1 MPRVFVSPTFEPAD
15 RDRNG
20 PPVPHRRPSTGRSA
34 SLYLKRITVTMP
46 PGSPGSPSVPA
57 TDLPVCYR
65 HPGRDAQIR
74 CTRCERR
81 ICPECMV
88 PASVGFQCPDCVR
101 TGNQQVPK
109 ARTPFGAVLRPRV
122 VPVATYSLIALNFV
136 MFGLQHIVGT
146 TLVQVSSDGYARVNT
161 MDMRLELIAKGTWVD
176 GQPIGVANGEWYRL
190 VTSMFLHAN
199 VVHIAS
205 NMISLFFIG
214 PMLEAML
221 GRLRFVLVYLIGGLA
236 GAVTSYWF
244 MTPLSPAS
252 LGASGAISAVFGC
265 LVVIGL
271 RRKILDPGMIV
282 VVLIINI
289 VIPLQNTSIDWR
301 DHVGGVV
308 AGAAIGAVYA
318 FAPELIRALG
328 KAGAPREQ
336 QVRLLNGLGFGAMA
350 LVLALAIAGTA
361 VHTTHL
367 NDPANRTRTVDGAA
381 YSPGLTRVVTDTP
394 ESYPQA

>member
-1 MPRVFVSPTFEPAD
+1 
-15 RDRNG
+15 
-20 PPVPHRRPSTGRSA
+20 
-34 SLYLKRITVTMP
+34 MP
-46 PGSPGSPSVPA
+46 PGSYGSQSAPA

-65 HPGRDAQIR
+65 HPGREAHIR
-74 CTRCERR
+74 CNRCNRR

-88 PASVGFQCPDCVR
+88 PASVGFQCPECVR
-101 TGNQQVPK
+101 GGNQQVRQ
-109 ARTPFGAVLRPRV
+109 ARTPFGAVLRPQV
-122 VPVATYSLIALNFV
+122 VPVVTYSLIALNFV

-146 TLVQVSSDGYARVNT
+146 SQVGVLGGGVYEVNT
-161 MDMRLELIAKGTWVD
+161 LDMRLELIAKAHWVD
-176 GQPIGVANGEWYRL
+176 GEPIGVANGEWYRL

-214 PMLEAML
+214 PMLEALL
-221 GRLRFVLVYLIGGLA
+221 GRLRFALVYLIGGLA

-244 MTPLSPAS
+244 MTPMSPAS

-271 RRKILDPGMIV
+271 RRRILDPGMIM

-301 DHVGGVV
+301 DHVGGAV
-308 AGAAIGAVYA
+308 AGALIGAVYA

-328 KAGAPREQ
+328 RATAPREQ
-336 QVRLLNGLGFGAMA
+336 QTRLLNLLGFGTMA
-350 LVLALAIAGTA
+350 LVLAAAVIATA
-361 VHTTHL
+361 VHTARL
-367 NDPANRTRTVDGAA
+367 NDPANRTRTLDGAA
-381 YSPGLTRVVTDTP
+381 HTPGPTRVVTEIP
-394 ESYPQA
+394 ESYPQALGTYPHWG

>member
-1 MPRVFVSPTFEPAD
+1 
-15 RDRNG
+15 
-20 PPVPHRRPSTGRSA
+20 
-34 SLYLKRITVTMP
+34 
-46 PGSPGSPSVPA
+46 
-57 TDLPVCYR
+57 
-65 HPGRDAQIR
+65 
-74 CTRCERR
+74 
-81 ICPECMV
+81 MV
-88 PASVGFQCPDCVR
+88 P
-101 TGNQQVPK
+101 
-109 ARTPFGAVLRPRV
+109 V
-122 VPVATYSLIALNFV
+122 VTYSLIALNFV

-146 TLVQVSSDGYARVNT
+146 SQVGAAGGGVFQVNT
-161 MDMRLELIAKGTWVD
+161 LDMRLELIAKSTWVD

-190 VTSMFLHAN
+190 ATSMFLHAN
-199 VVHIAS
+199 LIHIAS

-282 VVLIINI
+282 VVLVINI

-301 DHVGGVV
+301 DHVGGAV

-318 FAPELIRALG
+318 FAPELIRTFG
-328 KAGAPREQ
+328 RAGAPREQ
-336 QVRLLNGLGFGAMA
+336 QVRLLNGLGFGTMA
-350 LVLALAIAGTA
+350 LVLALAIAATA
-361 VHTTHL
+361 VHTAHL
-367 NDPANRTRTVDGAA
+367 NDPANRRALLTAPRTHPA
-381 YSPGLTRVVTDTP
+381 LTRVVTDVPT
-394 ESYPQA
+394 SYPQA

>member
-1 MPRVFVSPTFEPAD
+1 M
-15 RDRNG
+15 
-20 PPVPHRRPSTGRSA
+20 
-34 SLYLKRITVTMP
+34 TMP
-46 PGSPGSPSVPA
+46 PGSPGSPPVPA
-57 TDLPVCYR
+57 TDLPACYR
-65 HPGRDAQIR
+65 HPEREAQIR

-101 TGNQQVPK
+101 GGNQQVPK

-122 VPVATYSLIALNFV
+122 VPVVTYSLIALNFV

-146 TLVQVSSDGYARVNT
+146 SQVGAAGGGVFQVNT
-161 MDMRLELIAKGTWVD
+161 LDMRLELIAKGTWVD

-199 VVHIAS
+199 LVHIAS

-221 GRLRFVLVYLIGGLA
+221 GKLRFVLVYLIGGLA

-282 VVLIINI
+282 VVLVINI
-289 VIPLQNTSIDWR
+289 VIPLQNTNIDWR

-308 AGAAIGAVYA
+308 AGALIGAVYA
-318 FAPELIRALG
+318 FAPELIRTLG

-336 QVRLLNGLGFGAMA
+336 QVRLLNGLGFGTMA
-350 LVLALAIAGTA
+350 LVLALAIAATA
-361 VHTTHL
+361 VHTAHL
-367 NDPANRTRTVDGAA
+367 NDPANRTRTVDGAP
-381 YSPGLTRVVTDTP
+381 YTPGLTRVVTDVP
-394 ESYPQA
+394 DSYPQASGTYPHWG